1 MGVREGRA
9 LRQRMDALQKLPPG
23 LAGETVLAM
32 TDTDLDLL
40 AAAAAGPEAHYEWVL
55 GNIARRH
62 NERARTSKAAPE
74 EALWREAKRRE
85 EDTRARRV
93 AFYEH
98 LEAARRNRRAW
109 EATG

>member
-1 MGVREGRA
+1 
-9 LRQRMDALQKLPPG
+9 MDALQKLPPG

-62 NERARTSKAAPE
+62 NERARTSKADPE

>member
-1 MGVREGRA
+1 LGVREERA

-55 GNIARRH
+55 GNIVRRL
-62 NERARTSKAAPE
+62 EKPLQAAPMRQVFLCKVSE
-74 EALWREAKRRE
+74 VQRP
-85 EDTRARRV
+85 T
-93 AFYEH
+93 YI
-98 LEAARRNRRAW
+98 RNR
-109 EATG
+109 

>member
-1 MGVREGRA
+1 MGVREERA

-55 GNIARRH
+55 GNFVRRL
-62 NERARTSKAAPE
+62 EKPLRAAPMRQVF
-74 EALWREAKRRE
+74 LC
-85 EDTRARRV
+85 RV
-93 AFYEH
+93 SEVQRPTYI
-98 LEAARRNRRAW
+98 RNR
-109 EATG
+109 